1 MSNDKFVLRVGALA
15 GAFAVVCLIVI
26 ILIGLQIGPDIEN
39 LSSLSSARVGMLF
52 VTSQG
57 KLRTMMAMDDLFA
70 LAYVIAFVALAMY
83 TRRRTPIFAWIGLG
97 FALATGTLDWLENSI
112 TLALIA
118 YTLPDMTR
126 LSVEALVGL
135 NVVTQMKFLCANG
148 AVALFGIGL
157 WNARWLDRLAAILFW
172 LFVLINALAF
182 VSAPLASV
190 RIVGMLVLLIV
201 GVIVLWRG

>member
-1 MSNDKFVLRVGALA
+1 
-15 GAFAVVCLIVI
+15 
-26 ILIGLQIGPDIEN
+26 
-39 LSSLSSARVGMLF
+39 
-52 VTSQG
+52 
-57 KLRTMMAMDDLFA
+57 
-70 LAYVIAFVALAMY
+70 MY

-112 TLALIA
+112 TLGLIA

-126 LSVEALVGL
+126 LSVEALVVL

>member
-1 MSNDKFVLRVGALA
+1 MPNEKFILRAGALA
-15 GAFAVVCLIVI
+15 GAFAVMCLGAMM
-26 ILIGLQIGPDIEN
+26 LIGLQIGPDLEN
-39 LSSLSSARVGMLF
+39 LSSLSPARVGTLF

-83 TRRRTPIFAWIGLG
+83 TRRRAPILAWIGLG
-97 FALATGTLDWLENSI
+97 FALTTGVLDWLENSI
-112 TLALIA
+112 MLGLIA

-126 LSVEALVGL
+126 LSVESLLVL
-135 NVVTQMKFLCANG
+135 NIVTQMKFLCANG

-172 LFVLINALAF
+172 LFALINALALI
-182 VSAPLASV
+182 SAPLASGRV
-190 RIVGMLVLLIV
+190 VGMLVLLVV
-201 GVIVLWRG
+201 GAIVLWRD